1 MCNDVS
7 MDDPQEEQDLI
18 ETPVNLRP
26 DLTEYGIEEYDIGIC
41 EDNYRNRTI
50 LRKAK
55 LSWHP
60 IFDREGNATGRIEVM
75 SMEMQTNQ
83 ALDGIENRRSILQ
96 DPKNKN
102 SDYLSGLDLL
112 YANGVE
118 NLVAPWVLHAT
129 RDYDD
134 ILDRRDENPDKKIRP
149 ALVDFPR
156 RCRYVKSN
164 GVRCLLWTAGRQSDD
179 GLCRTHLGSKNADAG
194 AGAVNRARQRI
205 MQAAPY
211 AVDIMEEMAM
221 HATSEI
227 VRQRAAEQILD
238 RAGVRGGI
246 EVEHKGE
253 IEIKPAKDMLA
264 ERLKSLAE
272 NTIAQQELEK
282 DLQRAL
288 NAGKPTED
296 IEDAVIVE
304 DEIPVERDT
313 ENDNG

>member
-1 MCNDVS
+1 
-7 MDDPQEEQDLI
+7 MDDPQDEQDLI

-26 DLTEYGIEEYDIGIC
+26 DLTLYGIEEYDNGIC
-41 EDNYRNRTI
+41 EDNFRNRTI
-50 LRKAK
+50 LRKNK

-60 IFDREGNATGRIEVM
+60 IFDREGNPTGRIEAM
-75 SMEMQTNQ
+75 SAEMQTNQ
-83 ALDGIENRRSILQ
+83 ALDGIENRRSILV

-112 YANGVE
+112 YAPGVE
-118 NLVAPWVLHAT
+118 DLVAPWVIHAT

-134 ILDRRDENPDKKIRP
+134 ILDRRDANPEKKIRP

-164 GVRCLLWTAGRQSDD
+164 GVRCLLWTAGRNSDD

-238 RAGVRGGI
+238 RAGVRGGVEI
-246 EVEHKGE
+246 EHKGE
-253 IEIKPAKDMLA
+253 VEIKPAKDMLA
-264 ERLKSLAE
+264 ERLKILAE
-272 NTIAQQELEK
+272 NTVKQKEFEADI
-282 DLQRAL
+282 QRAL
-288 NAGKPTED
+288 DSGKPQED
-296 IEDAVIVE
+296 IVDADIVE
-304 DEIPVERDT
+304 DTEEIPVERNT
-313 ENDNG
+313 EK